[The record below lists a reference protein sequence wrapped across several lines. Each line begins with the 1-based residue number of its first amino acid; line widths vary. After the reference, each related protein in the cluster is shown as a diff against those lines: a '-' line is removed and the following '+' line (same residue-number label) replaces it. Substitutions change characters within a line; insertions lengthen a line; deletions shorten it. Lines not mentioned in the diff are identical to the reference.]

1 MNEKMDNKF
10 REMEANASG
19 TPSAAAWSN
28 IEKSLAGGKSKAF
41 FLYWT
46 MGVLCVAAGIYLAA
60 QNTQDTGEVA
70 QTEPLAAVENHVM
83 EPKANM
89 LAVEDMDMNQDI
101 SNASNITLET
111 EKYITV
117 KPVNTPR
124 SIARTTSKSGAN
136 KSNTTLGA
144 INEVQIENPSL
155 AESTE
160 NNFSQEKEETI
171 EEANIS
177 VSPPLVMEEKE
188 IVPTVDLEEEEEL
201 GDPCPAM
208 SSKQKKNFFVEG
220 MLFLGSHFKR
230 FENATN
236 ESMLLRKDTEK
247 SWYNWGGSIGVGMYL
262 KPNIYVST
270 HLEYLQQKD
279 LFSFSKDR
287 ISRMIVDYDPETGE
301 QLSANT
307 VSGSWTSSGEISRT
321 LIDGSINVG
330 YMFGSKGGRNKWQ
343 FGVEPALLY
352 NLSLLSE
359 GKVMLAQ
366 DDIRRLED
374 EALYQSSLGLGYQL
388 HVVATKEM
396 QNGLLLNVKPFYR
409 SYIDQWSSNN
419 ADALSI
425 PTLGLK
431 VGLRKVF

>member
-1 MNEKMDNKF
+1 
-10 REMEANASG
+10 
-19 TPSAAAWSN
+19 
-28 IEKSLAGGKSKAF
+28 
-41 FLYWT
+41 
-46 MGVLCVAAGIYLAA
+46 
-60 QNTQDTGEVA
+60 
-70 QTEPLAAVENHVM
+70 
-83 EPKANM
+83 M

-101 SNASNITLET
+101 SNTSNITLET

-270 HLEYLQQKD
+270 HIEYLQQKD
-279 LFSFSKDR
+279 LFSFSKDG

-352 NLSLLSE
+352 NLSLSSE

-396 QNGLLLNVKPFYR
+396 QNGLLLNVQPFYR